1 MYFDG
6 SKLIDGSGAGV
17 VLVSPKGDKLQYVL
31 QIHFTATN
39 NVAEYEALLHGLRM
53 AKEMGID
60 RIECYGDSDLVVQQC
75 TGTWDADDP
84 MMAEYRRTVDKIGA
98 HFAGFEFKHI
108 NQRYNEEA
116 DALS

>member
-17 VLVSPKGDKLQYVL
+17 VLWSPKGDRLQYVL

-39 NVAEYEALLHGLRM
+39 NVAEYEALLHSLRM

-60 RIECYGDSDLVVQQC
+60 RIECYGDSVLVVQ
-75 TGTWDADDP
+75 
-84 MMAEYRRTVDKIGA
+84 
-98 HFAGFEFKHI
+98 
-108 NQRYNEEA
+108 
-116 DALS
+116 